1 MCYMDVGRAADLKQ
15 CSRCDV
21 EQPADEYPWKNRA
34 KGLRRTWCQPCAK
47 AYGRQ
52 HYLNNIDKYKAKAH
66 RNRKSDRQRVRRL
79 VADYLRAHPCV
90 DCGEADVAVLEFDH
104 RDPALK
110 RMPVA
115 RLATTAGWATVFS
128 EIEKCDV
135 RCANCHRKRT
145 AAQFDWA
152 KLRAE
157 PDGSPAPARPP
168 AVGRAPSDPEFLMAC
183 TWCNQLKPLSEYAF
197 KNAATGRVNGH
208 CRSCHAAYRH
218 HHYQVNRDDY
228 FRRAIEQTRRKTA
241 DAKARL
247 HNYLLAHP
255 CVDCGETN
263 VATLDFDH
271 VDPLAK
277 TKAIGTMVGHR
288 TWLAIRLEISKCD
301 VRCANCHRRRTNA
314 QIRAA

>member
-1 MCYMDVGRAADLKQ
+1 MNATTTANVSMKT

-21 EQPADEYPWKNRA
+21 EKLVEDFQWKNRA
-34 KGLRRTWCQPCAK
+34 RGIRRSWCRSCAQ
-47 AYGRQ
+47 AYSHQ
-52 HYLNNIDKYKAKAH
+52 HYLDKAETYKARRRLRGDNGRA
-66 RNRKSDRQRVRRL
+66 RVRARITE
-79 VADYLRAHPCV
+79 YLNQHPCV
-90 DCGEADVAVLEFDH
+90 DCGETSRAVLEFDH
-104 RDPALK
+104 RDPTHK
-110 RMPVA
+110 RMAVS
-115 RLATTAGWATVFS
+115 RLVEVAGWRSILQEV
-128 EIEKCDV
+128 EKCDV

-145 AAQFDWA
+145 AAQFGWA
-152 KLRAE
+152 KLKAK

-183 TWCNQLKPLSEYAF
+183 TWCNQLKPLSEFAF
-197 KNAATGRVNGH
+197 KNAGTGRVNGH

-228 FRRAIEQTRRKTA
+228 FRRAIAQTRRKTA

-271 VDPLAK
+271 VDPSAK
-277 TKAIGTMVGHR
+277 TKAIGTMVGNR
-288 TWLAIRLEISKCD
+288 TWLAIQLEMSKCE